1 MATLLLT
8 AVSWLGSRY
17 WLPELLTH
25 FRLQYVCA
33 ALILLAVSII
43 RRQPGSGLIAAM
55 VAAANLIP
63 LLPYVT
69 PGAAPAQA
77 GLISLRVMSINV
89 HFRNRD
95 YGRVRALI
103 EHEDPDIVGLSEV
116 SGEWIAGLAA
126 LAEAYPHA
134 VLRPEE
140 GAYGLALFS
149 RVPVRELA
157 TSPYVEAGIQ
167 TAISVEVEFQG
178 NRAIL
183 TLAHLMA
190 PVSPDK
196 ASLRNLQLKK
206 IAEMAGT
213 YPYDNQILIGDLNI
227 TPWSPYYVQLQDAGL
242 ANAASGRGYL
252 PTWPAGFYAL
262 QIPIDHILLSG
273 EFEVQQIRRAA
284 SFGSDHLPILADVA
298 IAGASPDQPQ

>member
-140 GAYGLALFS
+140 GAYGLGQ
-149 RVPVRELA
+149 P
-157 TSPYVEAGIQ
+157 
-167 TAISVEVEFQG
+167 
-178 NRAIL
+178 
-183 TLAHLMA
+183 
-190 PVSPDK
+190 
-196 ASLRNLQLKK
+196 RN
-206 IAEMAGT
+206 IDACPRDG
-213 YPYDNQILIGDLNI
+213 
-227 TPWSPYYVQLQDAGL
+227 AGL
-242 ANAASGRGYL
+242 AG
-252 PTWPAGFYAL
+252 
-262 QIPIDHILLSG
+262 
-273 EFEVQQIRRAA
+273 
-284 SFGSDHLPILADVA
+284 
-298 IAGASPDQPQ
+298 